1 MECSSNKNNYNH
13 IRVILTMKLTVTA
26 RISGGFGVIV
36 LFLIIIGI
44 TGFSS
49 INTISGNLSKVVD
62 EMSPMALLSGE
73 LKSTLLEV
81 NQNLNAY
88 NNSRDATA
96 LPQIEA
102 NISAIRADYL
112 KAFSSLEEI
121 ARSYSSTTAPLSS
134 LSAISS
140 TYFSN
145 IENIYS
151 EHSRELQLI
160 ESLDDKRGTLEDLA
174 DELDTLVIDFSD
186 DTSKKNLK
194 AVLVSI
200 ASLVGDAVITSI
212 DALVENNI
220 SGLAISI
227 REMDATVASLKVKAA
242 EVSGLKSGSTEN
254 DYYINMMSLLNSYNS
269 YISGSDSLL
278 TMHQSRLEAAEKSN
292 TQMTTSNENVSEFLK
307 HSVDLISAI
316 TLASNETKAS
326 AESNVSFSRMI
337 IIVSSLLS
345 ILAAI
350 GIAVWVIQTIR
361 KPLANVNSMLQVI
374 AKGDLTQHIEIE
386 NNDEF
391 GELSGW
397 VNDLV
402 DNLRNI
408 IFDIKT
414 NTHSLSIAAEQTSVV
429 TNQTS
434 SNINQQ
440 RIQTNHILESME
452 QMSSAVEE
460 VAQSAN
466 STATEV
472 EKAHSETTAGS
483 SIVSSNIQ
491 SIKDLAG
498 EIDTAAEVIN
508 KLDEYSTSI
517 GNVLDVIR
525 GIAEQTNLLAL
536 NAAIEAARAGEQ
548 GRGFAVVAD
557 EVRTLASRTQ
567 ESTSEIQVMIERL
580 QSGANEAVQVMKSSK
595 DKAAMSVDDI
605 QKAGEL
611 LATITEGITIIN
623 DMSTHIATAA
633 EEQASVTEEVHKNVN
648 AIAGIADQTAVGA
661 EKTMDSSVEV
671 AALSE
676 KLKDSVGHFKI

>member
-1 MECSSNKNNYNH
+1 
-13 IRVILTMKLTVTA
+13 MKLTVTA

-49 INTISGNLSKVVD
+49 INSISGNLSKVVD

-73 LKSTLLEV
+73 LRSTLLEV

-88 NNSRDATA
+88 NNNRDVKA
-96 LPQIEA
+96 LSQFKA
-102 NISAIRADYL
+102 NINSIRSDYL
-112 KAFSSLEEI
+112 KAFNSLEEI
-121 ARSYSSTTAPLSS
+121 AGGYNTTKAPLSS
-134 LSAISS
+134 MSNISA
-140 TYFSN
+140 TYFTN
-145 IENIYS
+145 METIFT
-151 EHSRELQLI
+151 EHGKELQLV
-160 ESLDDKRGTLEDLA
+160 ETLEDKRGSLEDLA
-174 DELDTLVIDFSD
+174 DELDTVLVDFSD
-186 DTSKKNLK
+186 DTSNNKLK
-194 AVLVSI
+194 TVLDSIVSL
-200 ASLVGDAVITSI
+200 AGNAVITSI
-212 DALVENNI
+212 DALAEKDI
-220 SGLAISI
+220 SGLAISV
-227 REMDATVASLKVKAA
+227 REMDATATSLNEKAS

-254 DYYINMMSLLNSYNS
+254 DYYVNMMTLLNNYNT
-269 YISGSDSLL
+269 YISGPDSLL
-278 TMHQSRLEAAEKSN
+278 AMHQLRLEAAANSNGQMASSN
-292 TQMTTSNENVSEFLK
+292 TNVSEFLK
-307 HSVDLISAI
+307 HSADLISAI

-326 AESNVSFSRMI
+326 AESNVSFSRVF
-337 IIVSSLLS
+337 IVVASLLS
-345 ILAAI
+345 IFVAI
-350 GIAVWVIQTIR
+350 AIALWVIQTIR
-361 KPLANVNSMLQVI
+361 KPLANVNAMLQVI
-374 AKGDLTQHIEIE
+374 AKGDLTQKIEIE

-402 DNLRNI
+402 DNLRTI
-408 IFDIKT
+408 IQDIKA
-414 NTHSLSIAAEQTSVV
+414 NTQSLSIAAEQTSVV
-429 TNQTS
+429 TTQTS
-434 SNINQQ
+434 NNINQQ

-460 VAQSAN
+460 VSQSAN

-567 ESTSEIQVMIERL
+567 ESTSEIQAMIERL
-580 QSGANEAVQVMKSSK
+580 QSGANEAVKVMESSK
-595 DKAAMSVDDI
+595 NKAAMSVDDI

-648 AIAGIADQTAVGA
+648 AIASIADQTAVGA
-661 EKTMDSSVEV
+661 DKTLESSVEV
-671 AALSE
+671 ACLSE

>member
-1 MECSSNKNNYNH
+1 
-13 IRVILTMKLTVTA
+13 MKLTVTA
-26 RISGGFGVIV
+26 RISGGFGIIV

-49 INTISGNLSKVVD
+49 INSISGNLSKVVD

-88 NNSRDATA
+88 NNSRDADA
-96 LPQIEA
+96 LPQLKV
-102 NISAIRADYL
+102 NIDTIQADYL

-121 ARSYSSTTAPLSS
+121 SGSYSSISAALSS
-134 LSAISS
+134 MSTISS
-140 TYFSN
+140 TYFTN
-145 IENIYS
+145 IETIFT
-151 EHSRELQLI
+151 EHTKELELVDA
-160 ESLDDKRGTLEDLA
+160 LDDKRGSLEDLA
-174 DELDTLVIDFSD
+174 DEFDTAVVDFSD
-186 DTSKKNLK
+186 DTSKNNLK
-194 AVLVSI
+194 AVLDSI
-200 ASLVGDAVITSI
+200 ASLAGDAVITSI
-212 DALVENNI
+212 DALAENDI
-220 SGLAISI
+220 PGLTISI
-227 REMDATVASLKVKAA
+227 REMDATAASLKEKAA
-242 EVSGLKSGSTEN
+242 EVSRLKSGSTEN
-254 DYYINMMSLLNSYNS
+254 DYYLSMMSLLDNYNNF
-269 YISGSDSLL
+269 ISGPDSLL
-278 TMHQSRLEAAEKSN
+278 VMHKLRLETATHAN
-292 TQMTTSNENVSEFLK
+292 TQMTASNENVTEFLK

-326 AESNVSFSRMI
+326 AESNVSFSRVI
-337 IIVSSLLS
+337 IIVTSLLS
-345 ILAAI
+345 ILVAI
-350 GIAVWVIQTIR
+350 GIALWVIQSIR
-361 KPLANVNSMLQVI
+361 KPLSTVNSILQVI
-374 AKGDLTQHIEIE
+374 AKGDLTQHIEIQ
-386 NNDEF
+386 NDDEF
-391 GELSGW
+391 GELSGL

-402 DNLRNI
+402 DNLRTI
-408 IFDIKT
+408 IHDIKD
-414 NTHSLSIAAEQTSVV
+414 NTHSLSVAAEQTSVV
-429 TNQTS
+429 TNETS

-460 VAQSAN
+460 VSQSAN

-567 ESTSEIQVMIERL
+567 ESTSEIQAMIERL
-580 QSGANEAVQVMKSSK
+580 QSGANEAVKVMESSK
-595 DKAAMSVDDI
+595 NKAAMSVDDI

-648 AIAGIADQTAVGA
+648 AIASIADQTAVGA
-661 EKTMDSSVEV
+661 DKTMESSVEV

-676 KLKDSVGHFKI
+676 RLKASVGHFKI

>member
-1 MECSSNKNNYNH
+1 
-13 IRVILTMKLTVTA
+13 MKLTVTA

-49 INTISGNLSKVVD
+49 INSISGNLSKVVE

-73 LKSTLLEV
+73 LKSNLLEV

-88 NNSRDATA
+88 NNSRDAEA
-96 LPQIEA
+96 LPPLKA
-102 NISAIRADYL
+102 NIDTIQANYL
-112 KAFSSLEEI
+112 KAFSSLEQI
-121 ARSYSSTTAPLSS
+121 ADGYSSTSEPLSS
-134 LSAISS
+134 MSTIS
-140 TYFSN
+140 TAYFTN
-145 IENIYS
+145 IETIFT
-151 EHSRELQLI
+151 EHSKELKLV
-160 ESLDDKRGTLEDLA
+160 EVLDDKRGSLEDLA
-174 DELDTLVIDFSD
+174 DELDTAVVDFSD
-186 DTSKKNLK
+186 DTSNKSLK
-194 AVLVSI
+194 SVLNSI
-200 ASLVGDAVITSI
+200 ASLAGDAVITSI
-212 DALVENNI
+212 DALVEKDI
-220 SGLAISI
+220 TSLAISI
-227 REMDATVASLKVKAA
+227 REMDAIASSLKEKAA
-242 EVSGLKSGSTEN
+242 EVSAIKSGSTEN
-254 DYYINMMSLLNSYNS
+254 SYYVTMMSLLNGYIS
-269 YISGSDSLL
+269 YISGPESLL
-278 TMHQSRLEAAEKSN
+278 TTHQLRLEAAANSN
-292 TQMTTSNENVSEFLK
+292 AQMATSNKNVAEFLT

-326 AESNVSFSRMI
+326 AESNVAFSRVI
-337 IIVSSLLS
+337 IIVASLLS

-350 GIAVWVIQTIR
+350 GIALWVIQTIR

-402 DNLRNI
+402 DNLRTI
-408 IFDIKT
+408 IHDIKD
-414 NTHSLSIAAEQTSVV
+414 NTHSLSVAAEQTSVV

-460 VAQSAN
+460 VSQSAN

-580 QSGANEAVQVMKSSK
+580 QSGANEAVKVMESSK
-595 DKAAMSVDDI
+595 NKAAMSVDDI

-648 AIAGIADQTAVGA
+648 AIASIADQTAVGA
-661 EKTMDSSVEV
+661 EKTMKSSLEV
-671 AALSE
+671 ASLSE
-676 KLKDSVGHFKI
+676 KLKASVGHFKI

>member
-1 MECSSNKNNYNH
+1 
-13 IRVILTMKLTVTA
+13 
-26 RISGGFGVIV
+26 
-36 LFLIIIGI
+36 
-44 TGFSS
+44 
-49 INTISGNLSKVVD
+49 
-62 EMSPMALLSGE
+62 
-73 LKSTLLEV
+73 
-81 NQNLNAY
+81 
-88 NNSRDATA
+88 
-96 LPQIEA
+96 
-102 NISAIRADYL
+102 
-112 KAFSSLEEI
+112 
-121 ARSYSSTTAPLSS
+121 
-134 LSAISS
+134 
-140 TYFSN
+140 
-145 IENIYS
+145 
-151 EHSRELQLI
+151 
-160 ESLDDKRGTLEDLA
+160 
-174 DELDTLVIDFSD
+174 
-186 DTSKKNLK
+186 
-194 AVLVSI
+194 
-200 ASLVGDAVITSI
+200 
-212 DALVENNI
+212 
-220 SGLAISI
+220 
-227 REMDATVASLKVKAA
+227 
-242 EVSGLKSGSTEN
+242 LKSGTEEN
-254 DYYINMMSLLNSYNS
+254 DYYEAMMSLLTNYNS
-269 YISGSDSLL
+269 YISGPDSLL
-278 TMHQSRLEAAEKSN
+278 AMHQHKLEAAANSN
-292 TQMTTSNENVSEFLK
+292 AQMESSNENVAEFLI
-307 HSVDLISAI
+307 HSADLINAI

-326 AESNVSFSRMI
+326 AESNVSFSRVI
-337 IIVSSLLS
+337 IIVASLLS
-345 ILAAI
+345 ILVAT
-350 GIAVWVIQTIR
+350 GIAIWVIQTIR
-361 KPLANVNSMLQVI
+361 KPLSTVNSMLQVI

-402 DNLRNI
+402 DNLRTI
-408 IFDIKT
+408 IHDIKA
-414 NTHSLSIAAEQTSVV
+414 NTHSLSVAAEQTSVV

-440 RIQTNHILESME
+440 RVQTNHILESME

-460 VAQSAN
+460 VSQSAN

-567 ESTSEIQVMIERL
+567 ESTSEIQAMIERL
-580 QSGANEAVQVMKSSK
+580 QSGANEAVKVMESSK
-595 DKAAMSVDDI
+595 NKAAMSVDDI

-611 LATITEGITIIN
+611 LATITEGISIIN

-648 AIAGIADQTAVGA
+648 AIASIADQTSVGA
-661 EKTMDSSVEV
+661 DKTMESSVEV

-676 KLKDSVGHFKI
+676 KLKDSVGHFNI